1 MNGKK
6 IGVGALVVRYASRLR
21 FPYLFLATAILF
33 IGDLVFPDLV
43 PFADEI
49 LLGLLTALFGTWRR
63 RRVSGSEN
71 LGPEEGATVRP
82 TAGSRSG
89 PSTRTEAD
97 SMYHQND
104 ERSTE

>member
-1 MNGKK
+1 MSGKK

-33 IGDLVFPDLV
+33 VGDLILPDLV

-63 RRVSGSEN
+63 RRVSGSKN
-71 LGPEEGATVRP
+71 LATDGGVAGPYDRQE
-82 TAGSRSG
+82 S
-89 PSTRTEAD
+89 D
-97 SMYHQND
+97 
-104 ERSTE
+104 